1 MSCIVEP
8 WKSLGNRD
16 VNSDKCNEKPA
27 MVHVHSTPSSKSVEM
42 SHPSRRYAQRH
53 AALYPKPSDFR
64 LIHHSK
70 RLGFRLAQKLFT
82 GTVIYSMINLL
93 LIKQRGFSRE
103 L

>member
-8 WKSLGNRD
+8 D
-16 VNSDKCNEKPA
+16 VNNDKCNEK
-27 MVHVHSTPSSKSVEM
+27 HVIFTSLQWCKCIQHPSSKSVEM

-53 AALYPKPSDFR
+53 AALYPKPYDFR